1 MIMDKLT
8 SFLAH
13 YHFHIAMHI
22 ICIQCKIKS
31 VGFTYCIIAYILF
44 QMCNR
49 FMKQVNTLKEGTEA
63 CVSVCRGEILIE
75 MQNKFHIVQFASFVD
90 KLHIFQR
97 EELLS
102 SHCVIVFRHSLVM
115 TRYNILI
122 TTDLLFNLSLVTI
135 YILF

>member
-8 SFLAH
+8 SFMLH

-22 ICIQCKIKS
+22 ITCIYCKIKS

-63 CVSVCRGEILIE
+63 CVSVCRGEI
-75 MQNKFHIVQFASFVD
+75 SFT
-90 KLHIFQR
+90 
-97 EELLS
+97 LS
-102 SHCVIVFRHSLVM
+102 S
-115 TRYNILI
+115 
-122 TTDLLFNLSLVTI
+122 LLAL
-135 YILF
+135 